1 MPTSSGFQINEVLTA
16 QNTNTY
22 LLRANRNCIING
34 SIAIAQRS
42 SSVAGITSAGYFTAD
57 RWYHT
62 INAAGTWTDSVQ
74 VISASDAPLADGV
87 RNSLKVTCTTATG
100 ALGAGS
106 YNAIVQSVEG
116 YNLQQFAKG
125 NSSAKYFALSFWVK
139 SNAVGTYIAELFDN
153 DNNRTVSAAY
163 TITNSGVWQKVR
175 LVFPSD
181 STGAFDNDNGA
192 SLSLFFWIGAGSAY
206 NSATLNTSWATNTNN
221 KRATGQTNVGVAVNN
236 YFEITGVQLEPNS
249 VCTPYEVRDYATEL
263 ALCQRYF
270 FKITGTVGN
279 YEPVASAGVNVS
291 ATGHVRTTVVTP
303 VPMRKVLVTADMAW
317 ATLVAYD
324 GAGITFVTAGSIVG
338 NSINSTMVSI
348 DWSSAGSLTTGRP
361 VVILTQ
367 LGSSAYYFQ
376 LSAEL

>member
-22 LLRANRNCIING
+22 LLRAGRNCVING
-34 SIAIAQRS
+34 SMAIAQRS
-42 SSVAGITSAGYFTAD
+42 SSVAGITVGGYYTAD
-57 RWYHT
+57 RWFHSA
-62 INAAGTWTDSVQ
+62 NVAGTWTDSVQ
-74 VISASDAPLADGV
+74 LIGASDAPLADGV

-100 ALGAGS
+100 TLAAGA
-106 YNAIVQSVEG
+106 YNAIVQSIEG

-163 TITNSGVWQKVR
+163 TIASSGVWQKVR

-192 SLSLFFWIGAGSAY
+192 SLSLFLWIGAGSDY

-236 YFEITGVQLEPNS
+236 YFEVTAVQLEPNA
-249 VCTPYEVRDYATEL
+249 VCTPFEVEDIEVTRVK
-263 ALCQRYF
+263 CWRYF
-270 FKITGTVGN
+270 QRHFQPSMRGVTSNSFNRMMLSYSPMRAQPTGTSNGGTMGFYN
-279 YEPVASAGVNVS
+279 GAAAVAAGVAFTVTYLHGAN
-291 ATGHVRTTVVTP
+291 TTFEC
-303 VPMRKVLVTADMAW
+303 D
-317 ATLVAYD
+317 
-324 GAGITFVTAGSIVG
+324 I
-338 NSINSTMVSI
+338 
-348 DWSSAGSLTTGRP
+348 SSAGWGTGSP
-361 VVILTQ
+361 AVFYQNAAHTF
-367 LGSSAYYFQ
+367 AMD

>member
-22 LLRANRNCIING
+22 LLRAGRNCVING
-34 SIAIAQRS
+34 SMAIAQRS
-42 SSVAGITSAGYFTAD
+42 SSVAGITAAGYYTAD

-74 VISASDAPLADGV
+74 LISASDAPLTDGV

-106 YNAIVQSVEG
+106 YNAIVQGIEG

-139 SNAVGTYIAELFDN
+139 SNAVGTYICELFDN
-153 DNNRTVSAAY
+153 DNSRTVSAAY

-181 STGAFDNDNGA
+181 SIGAFVNSNTA
-192 SLSLFFWIGAGSAY
+192 SLTLFFWIGAGSGY

-236 YFEITGVQLEPNS
+236 YFEMTGVQLEPNS
-249 VCTPYEVRDYATEL
+249 VCTPFEVEDIEVTRAK
-263 ALCQRYF
+263 CWRYF
-270 FKITGTVGN
+270 QRH
-279 YEPVASAGVNVS
+279 YQPAMRGVTSNAFNRMMLSYPPMRTTPS
-291 ATGHVRTTVVTP
+291 ATGNGGTMGFYNGATAVNAGVALGTAYQYAANTTFE
-303 VPMRKVLVTADMAW
+303 AD
-317 ATLVAYD
+317 
-324 GAGITFVTAGSIVG
+324 IV
-338 NSINSTMVSI
+338 
-348 DWSSAGSLTTGRP
+348 SAGWGTG
-361 VVILTQ
+361 
-367 LGSSAYYFQ
+367 SAAVFYQFNGATFF
-376 LSAEL
+376 LDLNAEL

>member
-22 LLRANRNCIING
+22 LLRAGRNCIING
-34 SIAIAQRS
+34 SMAIAQRS
-42 SSVAGITSAGYFTAD
+42 SSVTGITAAGYYTAD
-57 RWYHT
+57 RWFHT

-74 VISASDAPLADGV
+74 LISASDAPLADGV

-100 ALGAGS
+100 ALAAGA
-106 YNAIVQSVEG
+106 YNAIVQGIEG

-153 DNNRTVSAAY
+153 DNNRTVSASY
-163 TITNSGVWQKVR
+163 TITSSGVWQKVR

-192 SLSLFFWIGAGSAY
+192 SLSLFLWIGAGSSY

-236 YFEITGVQLEPNS
+236 YFEITAVQLEPNA
-249 VCTPYEVRDYATEL
+249 VCTPFEVEDIEVTRAK
-263 ALCQRYF
+263 CWRYF
-270 FKITGTVGN
+270 QRHYQPSMRGVTANVFARLAMSYPPMRATPTGTSNSGTMGFYNGSTAVVGN
-279 YEPVASAGVNVS
+279 IAFAVSYQHTANTTFEADISSGGWGTGSPAVFYQGAS
-291 ATGHVRTTVVTP
+291 H
-303 VPMRKVLVTADMAW
+303 
-317 ATLVAYD
+317 
-324 GAGITFVTAGSIVG
+324 TFAV
-338 NSINSTMVSI
+338 
-348 DWSSAGSLTTGRP
+348 D
-361 VVILTQ
+361 
-367 LGSSAYYFQ
+367 